1 LGGIKFMLERLGK
14 VCGWVGTGLALIIA
28 GLMTCHVGDGRP
40 DVTRVTYKF
49 SFSGMSEY

>member
-1 LGGIKFMLERLGK
+1 MSWRCPLLAHVPSWEQSGYRL
-14 VCGWVGTGLALIIA
+14 LNR
-28 GLMTCHVGDGRP
+28 DGRP